1 MAKFSYTKNT
11 TTTLKAVGVL
21 DYTKGTIYVDDT
33 EKSLKTLFS
42 DFDGANIELVIKVK
56 ENEELDEP
64 LDEE

>member
-11 TTTLKAVGVL
+11 TTTLKAVGVF
-21 DYTKGTIYVDDT
+21 DYTNGTIYVDDT